1 MASEA
6 EIERLY
12 QEFVNRGGGQYTFS
26 NVNTTPAQ
34 YYSTTSSASLTPGQ
48 EALLIARQEQFNRQS
63 ALSTIASE
71 VAGNNFTNPYIGR
84 ADNSIGIINNF
95 ALNPTLANVTALAG
109 AFGSFSAIE
118 QTAIFAGILELT
130 GVDVGNVIKV
140 LGIGALGLALF
151 NSLKTHTIG
160 QMSDLPKTLSDAS
173 ALAGMNSQF
182 GEQKDSCSFFNEIL
196 GVLSGG
202 FDGTMDFIDN
212 AFDKL
217 GGFLQQSGISG
228 IIDQIT
234 SAISGAGGII
244 GDVINA
250 VSGVI
255 NSATSALSGIL
266 GQIGSMVGKVT
277 NAIADVT
284 NQIAMEA
291 QKLLGLASE
300 LLSKA
305 LALSMAAAALDPC
318 QMAVI
323 LNTGSNEMKGAVNK
337 LNAPMNALSSIP
349 TSIDSRADAGTVIKT
364 MDQAKQEASQSPGVP
379 QSPFTETAKLHKPLD
394 AYLHN
399 LFAEVT
405 GIFGDTFD
413 TIKNAVGGTVLSATP
428 KTGSL
433 PSTSTNTPKTTPTI
447 ISSDAWRQWQGAYS
461 NTLLELKRDIK
472 HLKMFINQ
480 AVATKTFSTEELK
493 QQAIIL
499 SEQLAQDETSVSVEL
514 KSANSQL
521 VYESEGNKFRIDSK
535 EQNKLELLNSK
546 VAPHTTRL
554 INRIKRNYASAVV
567 QWNSIDQ
574 NVR

>member
-1 MASEA
+1 
-6 EIERLY
+6 
-12 QEFVNRGGGQYTFS
+12 
-26 NVNTTPAQ
+26 
-34 YYSTTSSASLTPGQ
+34 
-48 EALLIARQEQFNRQS
+48 
-63 ALSTIASE
+63 
-71 VAGNNFTNPYIGR
+71 
-84 ADNSIGIINNF
+84 
-95 ALNPTLANVTALAG
+95 
-109 AFGSFSAIE
+109 
-118 QTAIFAGILELT
+118 
-130 GVDVGNVIKV
+130 
-140 LGIGALGLALF
+140 
-151 NSLKTHTIG
+151 
-160 QMSDLPKTLSDAS
+160 
-173 ALAGMNSQF
+173 
-182 GEQKDSCSFFNEIL
+182 
-196 GVLSGG
+196 
-202 FDGTMDFIDN
+202 
-212 AFDKL
+212 
-217 GGFLQQSGISG
+217 
-228 IIDQIT
+228 
-234 SAISGAGGII
+234 
-244 GDVINA
+244 
-250 VSGVI
+250 
-255 NSATSALSGIL
+255 
-266 GQIGSMVGKVT
+266 
-277 NAIADVT
+277 
-284 NQIAMEA
+284 
-291 QKLLGLASE
+291 
-300 LLSKA
+300 
-305 LALSMAAAALDPC
+305 
-318 QMAVI
+318 
-323 LNTGSNEMKGAVNK
+323 
-337 LNAPMNALSSIP
+337 
-349 TSIDSRADAGTVIKT
+349 
-364 MDQAKQEASQSPGVP
+364 
-379 QSPFTETAKLHKPLD
+379 
-394 AYLHN
+394 LHN